1 MSRSVFLC
9 GFMGCGKST
18 IGKKL
23 AQKLQYSF
31 FDLDDEIVK
40 NEGKS
45 IPEIFAQDGEAH
57 FRKGERELLCK
68 FSFIGDAVVATGG
81 GALLDKTAGD
91 IIKEKS
97 VSIYI
102 DTPFEICYD
111 RIKDD
116 DNRPIAKSSTKEE
129 LCDRYLYRK
138 PLYIKNSTEIIDGIG
153 TPDEI
158 VDRIINYLNCNR

>member
-1 MSRSVFLC
+1 MARSVFLC

-18 IGKKL
+18 IGKLL
-23 AQKLQYSF
+23 AQRLGFSF

-40 NEGKS
+40 KENKS
-45 IPEIFAQDGEAH
+45 IPEIFSTDGEAY
-57 FRKGERELLCK
+57 FRKVERELLCS
-68 FSFIGDAVVATGG
+68 FSDIGNAVVATGG
-81 GALLDKTAGD
+81 GALLEKAAGD
-91 IIKEKS
+91 IVKEKS
-97 VSIYI
+97 VAIYI

-138 PLYIKNSTEIIDGIG
+138 PLYIRNSTEIIDGIG

-158 VDRIINYLNCNR
+158 VNRIINYIDSNR